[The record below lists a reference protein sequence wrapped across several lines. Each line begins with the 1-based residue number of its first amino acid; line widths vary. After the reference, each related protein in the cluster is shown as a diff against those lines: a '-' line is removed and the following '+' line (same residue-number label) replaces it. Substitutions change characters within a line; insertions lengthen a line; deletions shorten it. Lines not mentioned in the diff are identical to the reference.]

1 MSIHTILS
9 QEIEKMDSQLEE
21 LFNLAGFAILAYL
34 KKEITE
40 EERNAL
46 LDDWNTEAQKHYRS
60 FATRIVEEAQREE
73 RERIFA
79 HLVKADK
86 AELLD
91 SANISAFYNGCNA
104 MLTILQKYIESR
116 TKLQKMKGDL

>member
-9 QEIEKMDSQLEE
+9 QMEIDYNNC
-21 LFNLAGFAILAYL
+21 FV
-34 KKEITE
+34 
-40 EERNAL
+40 
-46 LDDWNTEAQKHYRS
+46 DWNKTTQFSENATPDEILKFIKT

-116 TKLQKMKGDL
+116 TKLQKMKEI